1 MRGNVTVSSTLSEL
15 NISESNGKVRK
26 VSRKLISADK
36 TVIIIV
42 IVVIIVTRQNKRVYV
57 LSKT

>member
-1 MRGNVTVSSTLSEL
+1 M
-15 NISESNGKVRK
+15 RK